1 MPSADKS
8 MSPNIITIA
17 KSPMIQVII
26 PMAFSNQEVFSVGR
40 QCAAGVLKS
49 PKVLSHGIRGV
60 RQHPLAVTDA
70 DAL

>member
-8 MSPNIITIA
+8 MSPNIITTA

-26 PMAFSNQEVFSVGR
+26 PMAFSNQEVFGDGS
-40 QCAAGVLKS
+40 QCAATVLKS
-49 PKVLSHGIRGV
+49 PKVLSHGIRGLC
-60 RQHPLAVTDA
+60 QHPVAVTDA